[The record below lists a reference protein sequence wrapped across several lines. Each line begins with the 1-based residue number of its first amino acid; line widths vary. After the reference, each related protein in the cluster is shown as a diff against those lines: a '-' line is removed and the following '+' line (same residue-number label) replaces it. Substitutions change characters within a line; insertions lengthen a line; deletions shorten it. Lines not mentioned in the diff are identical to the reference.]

1 MEQMR
6 GHSQRVKILVVD
18 DDPQLLRL
26 LVRNLQW
33 EGYEVLTA
41 DDGEQTL
48 GQVEANSPDLILLD
62 VILPGLDGF
71 QVCQRVREFSVVP
84 IMCMTARGHDQE
96 KDRLL
101 ELGADDYMTKP
112 FDMSELLTR
121 IHAVLHTQLMSH
133 TPGKASSSTT
143 IGDLTVNY
151 ARAQVMMVGR
161 EVPLTPVE
169 YRLVACLA
177 QHAGRIVPQDF
188 LLEQVWGKAQ
198 GGDHHLLQVHINRLR
213 RKLEPDPARPRY
225 LLTKH
230 GIGYLLIN
238 PV

>member
-1 MEQMR
+1 MR
-6 GHSQRVKILVVD
+6 GQSQRVKILVVD
-18 DDPQLLRL
+18 ADPQLLRL
-26 LVRNLQW
+26 LVRILQL

-41 DDGEQTL
+41 YDDEQAL
-48 GQVEANSPDLILLD
+48 GQVVANLPDLILLD

-71 QVCQRVREFSVVP
+71 QICRHVREVSAVP
-84 IMCMTARGHDQE
+84 IICMTARGHDQE
-96 KDRLL
+96 KDQLREL
-101 ELGADDYMTKP
+101 EVDDYMTRP

-121 IHAVLHTQLMSH
+121 IHVVLHTQKMSH
-133 TPGKASSSTT
+133 TPGKSLSSMT

-151 ARAQVMMVGR
+151 ARAQVMKAGR

-198 GGDHHLLQVHINRLR
+198 GSHHHLLRVNINRLR
-213 RKLEPDPARPRY
+213 RKLESDPAWPRY

-230 GIGYLLIN
+230 GVGYLLTN
-238 PV
+238 PR